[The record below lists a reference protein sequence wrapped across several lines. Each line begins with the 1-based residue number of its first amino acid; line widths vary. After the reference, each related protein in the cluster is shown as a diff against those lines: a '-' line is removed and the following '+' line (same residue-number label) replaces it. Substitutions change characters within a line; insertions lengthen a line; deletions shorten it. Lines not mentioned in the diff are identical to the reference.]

1 MIKYILIA
9 GIIFLSILSTNGV
22 FAEYNDF
29 DVFHGLQVP
38 GVDKSFEIKYA
49 VQRNLFDVSVEILRK
64 SITFTFAGNV
74 ANDTFTVVLPD
85 QLIEDPFNV
94 WLDKTQITNFE
105 VEKKGSQS
113 ILQIP
118 LFDTTE
124 QAIIV
129 GSKIA
134 GQYTPKPGP
143 VINKITADIEDRIY
157 LVGDYIIVNG
167 QVEDLVGLQHVTL
180 AVIGPKGNTLVLETL
195 WIDEN
200 SMFDTVISTSG
211 IKWAN
216 PGEYTVKITAT
227 DADSFITS
235 LKYANYKIPQWVK
248 TNAGWWA
255 QNLIDDITFTNSI
268 QHLIKEQIIRIP
280 DVQSSE
286 KFKTTEIPGWV
297 KTSAEWWH
305 QGQITDLDFVDGIQF
320 LIKNGIITIP

>member
-1 MIKYILIA
+1 MVKYILIL
-9 GIIFLSILSTNGV
+9 GVIFLAILSTNEV
-22 FAEYNDF
+22 LAEYEY

-38 GVDKSFEIKYA
+38 GVDESFEIKYA
-49 VQRNLFDVSVEILRK
+49 VQRNLFDASVEILRK
-64 SITFTFAGNV
+64 SITFTFAGNIT
-74 ANDTFTVVLPD
+74 NDTFIVVLPD
-85 QLIEDPFNV
+85 QLIEGPFNV

-124 QAIIV
+124 QTIIV

-143 VINKITADIEDRIY
+143 VINKITAYIEDRIY
-157 LVGDYIIVNG
+157 LAGDHIIVNG

-180 AVIGPKGNTLVLETL
+180 AVIGPKGNNLVLDTL
-195 WIDEN
+195 RIDEN

-216 PGEYTVKITAT
+216 PGEYIIKITAT
-227 DADSFITS
+227 DADSFTIS
-235 LKYANYKIPQWVK
+235 FKYANYKIPQWVK

-255 QNLIDDITFTNSI
+255 QNLIDDVTFTNSI
-268 QHLIKEQIIRIP
+268 QHLIKEQIIWIP
-280 DVQSSE
+280 DAQSPE
-286 KFKTTEIPGWV
+286 KPKSAEIPGWIR
-297 KTSAEWWH
+297 TSAEWWY
-305 QGQITDLDFVDGIQF
+305 QGRITDSDFVDGIQF
-320 LIKNGIITIP
+320 LIRNGIITIP